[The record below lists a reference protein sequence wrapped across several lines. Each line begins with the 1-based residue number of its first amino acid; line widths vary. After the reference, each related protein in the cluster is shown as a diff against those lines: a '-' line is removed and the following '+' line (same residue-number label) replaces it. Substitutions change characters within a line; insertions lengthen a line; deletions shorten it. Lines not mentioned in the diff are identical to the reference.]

1 MCPITTRHRLGV
13 VVFFFYSLQ
22 ESDASQFGSLS
33 PLAFFPSALEAAAA
47 AAAATGHPPSHPPSA
62 PTSILRR
69 PASQVH
75 GSTTARKPTSNGELV
90 DFQVLKGTAV
100 PFYCG
105 RRSRWK
111 QRELSRKTRL
121 QRWPPAGTASSARA
135 NFFQKGH
142 KGRQNFALPD
152 EETPQESEKPPLD
165 IVGLLYAHTHLESE
179 TTVMSQR
186 GSDSPPGHSPHFL
199 RIHLQAY

>member
-13 VVFFFYSLQ
+13 VASFLFYSLQ
-22 ESDASQFGSLS
+22 ESRRVSVWLPLS
-33 PLAFFPSALEAAAA
+33 SRVFFVRL
-47 AAAATGHPPSHPPSA
+47 HWKQLPPRGTPPTPTPPPPSA

-90 DFQVLKGTAV
+90 DFQLLKGTAV

-105 RRSRWK
+105 RRSRRK

-121 QRWPPAGTASSARA
+121 VSAAGPGRRLRRGPTSSRKVTRVV
-135 NFFQKGH
+135 NISPYQTGKLRRGQKS
-142 KGRQNFALPD
+142 RRLTSLACP
-152 EETPQESEKPPLD
+152 T
-165 IVGLLYAHTHLESE
+165 HTHTS
-179 TTVMSQR
+179 
-186 GSDSPPGHSPHFL
+186 
-199 RIHLQAY
+199 